1 MSDPHP
7 SHLGPYEIV
16 GFVGAGGMGEVYRA
30 RDRRLSREVA
40 VKILPK
46 DVLRDSDGFARF
58 VEEARAASAL
68 NHPGIVTIH
77 DFGEEDGQPY
87 IVMELIEGESLR
99 QRLVYGPVSSKET
112 AALGAQIAEALAAAH
127 EKGIVHRD
135 LKPANVVVTPEGR
148 AKVLDFGLARRS
160 VPRTSRPEDTVA
172 TRMKETAA
180 GLVVGTVDYMS
191 PEQVRGDAVDGRSDI
206 FALGTLLFELLSGRP
221 PSPVRRPPTR
231 WSPS

>member
-77 DFGEEDGQPY
+77 DYGEEDGQPY

-99 QRLVYGPVSSKET
+99 QRLVLRAGLVEGDRDPGSADRRGARGGSREGASST
-112 AALGAQIAEALAAAH
+112 ATSNPRTSSSPP
-127 EKGIVHRD
+127 KG
-135 LKPANVVVTPEGR
+135 
-148 AKVLDFGLARRS
+148 ARRS
-160 VPRTSRPEDTVA
+160 STSVSRGALRPAPRGRK
-172 TRMKETAA
+172 TR
-180 GLVVGTVDYMS
+180 S
-191 PEQVRGDAVDGRSDI
+191 PPG
-206 FALGTLLFELLSGRP
+206 
-221 PSPVRRPPTR
+221 
-231 WSPS
+231 